1 MTDTTFRD
9 FTTTDDP
16 RSTMDRNA
24 LVLAG
29 HNGFPVVAAHRHT
42 QDRLGTL
49 FGFVIALVLGI
60 GTFWMLSENREQPQ
74 QSAPAVPEPEA
85 VLVQPVI
92 PLSPAQ
98 PVAKL
103 DLPVPV
109 GVAHDRERIYD
120 RARSPV
126 LVLDTLAMPQA
137 PAATPAATLSTTPAA
152 DAPTQPADGTLSSDE
167 AFAQR
172 VGKSG
177 ANTTPAMATF
187 NPATTVAQGT
197 MMAAILET
205 AIDTDLPGYVRAM
218 VTEDITSFDGS
229 KILIPRTSRLIGQ
242 YKSGLAAGQT
252 RAYVLWTRL
261 IRPDGVSVALAS
273 PAVGFDGQTGLSGKV
288 DSHFM
293 DRFGS
298 AILLSVVGAASAV
311 GNATVV
317 LSGSQSA
324 AAVAAQ
330 RDAQIPPTVKVPLGQ
345 HIRVFTSRDL
355 DFAGVTQN
363 KGTS

>member
-1 MTDTTFRD
+1 Q
-9 FTTTDDP
+9 
-16 RSTMDRNA
+16 S
-24 LVLAG
+24 
-29 HNGFPVVAAHRHT
+29 
-42 QDRLGTL
+42 QDRLGAITGL
-49 FGFVIALVLGI
+49 GIALALGVA
-60 GTFWMLSENREQPQ
+60 TFWTLSQRREQ
-74 QSAPAVPEPEA
+74 VPPITANVADAEP
-85 VLVQPVI
+85 VIVQPVA
-92 PLSPAQ
+92 PPA
-98 PVAKL
+98 PVASVMKPQ
-103 DLPVPV
+103 LPVPV
-109 GVAHDRERIYD
+109 AIAPDRDRMYD
-120 RARSPV
+120 RAKSPV
-126 LVLDTLAMPQA
+126 LVLDTLAMPQTPVA
-137 PAATPAATLSTTPAA
+137 SPTATSTGVTPT
-152 DAPTQPADGTLSSDE
+152 DTPGQPADGTLSSDE

-172 VGKSG
+172 MGRAG
-177 ANTTPAMATF
+177 ANTVMATATF

-197 MMAAILET
+197 MIAAILET

-218 VTEDITSFDGS
+218 VTEDITSFDGA
-229 KILIPRTSRLIGQ
+229 KVLIPRTSRLIGQ

-273 PAVGFDGQTGLSGKV
+273 PAVGFDGQTGLSGRV

-330 RDAQIPPTVKVPLGQ
+330 RDAQIPPTVRVPLGQ

-355 DFAGVTQN
+355 DFASVEPA
-363 KGTS
+363 KGAS